1 MDETVL
7 QEKIGQLLSAV
18 HRDRSPGD
26 VAVAQDAAPQPAPS
40 GMRREM
46 AALEDNLDHLSL
58 AIKYLVFDLEATR
71 RENRMLR
78 EMLG

>member
-18 HRDRSPGD
+18 HRDRGSGE
-26 VAVAQDAAPQPAPS
+26 VAVAPTSAPPPAPA
-40 GMRREM
+40 GMHREM
-46 AALEDNLDHLSL
+46 SALEDSLDHLSL